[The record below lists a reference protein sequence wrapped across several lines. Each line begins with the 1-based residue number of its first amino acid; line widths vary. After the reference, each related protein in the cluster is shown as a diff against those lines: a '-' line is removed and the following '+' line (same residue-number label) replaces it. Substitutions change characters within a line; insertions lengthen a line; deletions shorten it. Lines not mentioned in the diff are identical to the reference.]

1 MTVTIELICTS
12 MRIIKFDWTEDQFK
26 ELKVGTLTLDEV
38 LDAHGKATDA
48 EYSDAYEE
56 DKPDLLDL
64 TYRKETQMETTMFV

>member
-1 MTVTIELICTS
+1 M
-12 MRIIKFDWTEDQFK
+12 
-26 ELKVGTLTLDEV
+26 TLDEV

-64 TYRKETQMETTMFV
+64 TYRKENTDGTTMFV

>member
-1 MTVTIELICTS
+1 M
-12 MRIIKFDWTEDQFK
+12 
-26 ELKVGTLTLDEV
+26 TLDEV

-64 TYRKETQMETTMFV
+64 TYRKENTDGNNYVRLTFEKKRRCLCFEICLSNLRL